1 MGLYNSDNFI
11 YHFAFGHILFDEGVE
26 GKILIEPD
34 AAESLLADGDHGVHN
49 LKASKPVVE
58 SLKP

>member
-11 YHFAFGHILFDEGVE
+11 YHFVFGHILFDEGVE

-34 AAESLLADGDHGVHN
+34 AAESLLADGDH
-49 LKASKPVVE
+49 
-58 SLKP
+58 